1 MALNE
6 TYQSR
11 PIALNDLYDH
21 VNHMKE
27 TLQDGRFLSS
37 MTLSC
42 FIQQN
47 ILYNK
52 QQGLSSSSSLVRY

>member
-52 QQGLSSSSSLVRY
+52 QQGLS